1 MVMAY
6 SKEQNK
12 NFNQFHSTIED
23 QKLDSPNPSSSP
35 E

>member
-1 MVMAY
+1 MMMAY
-6 SKEQNK
+6 CEEQNK
-12 NFNQFHSTIED
+12 NFNQFHFSIED